1 MRKNSLVMIGVDL
14 HRADQLLPRH
24 CAVAVR
30 KLRSALFERRVDSAE
45 TNCGSNCIL
54 FTAVADIAL

>member
-14 HRADQLLPRH
+14 HTADQLVPRH

-30 KLRSALFERRVDSAE
+30 KLGSALFERRVVSAA

-54 FTAVADIAL
+54 FTVVADVAV